1 MDTLLPTTK
10 HRRGRRTAR
19 QERALAAPG
28 EALVTLADLS
38 TDSIVT
44 GVTPLVLDVGF
55 GSGEAVVALAEAD
68 PETMIIAVD
77 MHTPGI
83 GDLLASITERDLH
96 NLRVVE
102 ADVRHVLECV
112 PSARLSGARTFFPD
126 PWPKKRHHRRRLV
139 TTAFARELAQ
149 RVAVG
154 GFWHLATDW
163 PDYAV
168 AIEECVAASGV
179 WRGGVIRRPA
189 WRPVTRYERRGR
201 AAGREPIDLWFERVN
216 P

>member
-10 HRRGRRTAR
+10 HRRGRRTPR

-68 PETMIIAVD
+68 PETTIIAVD

-83 GDLLASITERDLH
+83 GDLLASITERDLR
-96 NLRVVE
+96 NIRVVE

-168 AIEECVAASGV
+168 AIEECVAASEV

-201 AAGREPIDLWFERVN
+201 AAGREPIDLWFERVD